1 MDVTTDMSL
10 TMFPP
15 KMEFIDQNSE
25 FLKDVIALGSKHSNT
40 LGFMPVGGFID
51 HARKKWI
58 IIAHKDHVLLG
69 YLLFRLGLKNSKI
82 SIVHLCVNPEQ
93 RGNQISSKLLDVL
106 KNKYFNSFAGIVLS
120 CRKDYT
126 EANRLWE
133 RYGFVSKK
141 EIRSRSNDEKYLIK
155 WWYDFNQTDLFN
167 YYEQTSQ
174 KLRVLLDANVII
186 KLRDNHIVEHD
197 EVKALLADW
206 LSDEVEYYFAPEFYN
221 EINRDPIRERAESTR
236 KFIRLSFKEARL
248 DKEECSK
255 IREDLLKILPGTSEN
270 DNSDRKQLAECAASG
285 IEYFITGDGPI
296 LSKRNEIQEM
306 FDITILSPLEFI
318 LEIDK
323 ITSTISYH
331 PSRLSGAIQITK
343 KVDNKEIEKLIDKFL
358 VKRQSE
364 SKHDFK
370 NIVTKVLQNLKTSN
384 IKIVT
389 CPENG
394 DLAFWGYILQSTSV
408 EVPFFR
414 FAENSLSQTLFAQ
427 LVAEIINLAIDNEKP
442 FIEITDNY
450 FCEYQEQILSDL
462 GFVKIT
468 SSWHKIAI
476 KGLLNSTELIQK
488 FPFVGNYFGVDIFD
502 KINQL
507 ENSELRTKLLL
518 EIERKLFPL
527 KFSDLD
533 IPCYIIPIKPFWASQ
548 LFDKYISDSTIFG
561 AKPEKIW
568 NRENVYYRN
577 VKPVTEIVPARILWY
592 ASSEKDFLRQKAIVG
607 TSYLDNVSID
617 LVKRQYNKFKKYG
630 IYEWKDLYKLAN
642 LNINNPVK
650 ALKFSDTEV
659 FKNILPLSKITE
671 ILLSNN
677 RKRNTFTSPLEVNN
691 KVFNDVYKLSLE

>member
-1 MDVTTDMSL
+1 MSPL
-10 TMFPP
+10 
-15 KMEFIDQNSE
+15 KIEFIDHNSK
-25 FLKDVIALGSKHSNT
+25 FLEEVIALGAKHSNT
-40 LGFMPVGGFID
+40 LGFLPVGGFKD
-51 HARKKWI
+51 HAKKKWI
-58 IIAHKDHVLLG
+58 IIAHKDNELLG
-69 YLLFRLGLKNSKI
+69 YLLFRLGMKNSKI
-82 SIVHLCVNPEQ
+82 SITHLCVKPEQ
-93 RGNQISSKLLDVL
+93 RGNQISTKLLNVL
-106 KNKYFNSFAGIVLS
+106 KNKYYNSFAGIVLS
-120 CRKDYT
+120 CRKDYK
-126 EANRLWE
+126 EANQLWE

-221 EINRDPIRERAESTR
+221 EINRDTKRERAENTR
-236 KFIRLSFKEARL
+236 KFIRISFKEARL
-248 DKEECSK
+248 DKDECSK
-255 IREDLLKILPGTSEN
+255 IRENLIKILPGKSEN
-270 DNSDRKQLAECAASG
+270 DNSDRKQLAECVASG

-331 PSRLSGAIQITK
+331 PSRLAGAIQTTK

-364 SKHDFK
+364 SKNDFK
-370 NIVTKVLQNLKTSN
+370 NTVNKVLQNLKISN
-384 IKIVT
+384 IKTVT
-389 CPENG
+389 CLVNG
-394 DLAFWGYILQSTSV
+394 DLAFWGYILQPNSV

-427 LVAEIINLAIDNEKP
+427 LVAEIINLAINNGKP
-442 FIEITDNY
+442 FIEISDNY

-462 GFVKIT
+462 GFVKIK
-468 SSWHKIAI
+468 SSWHKIAL
-476 KGLLNSTELIQK
+476 KGLLKSTELIQK
-488 FPFVGNYFGVDIFD
+488 FPFVGDYFGLDIFD

-507 ENSELRTKLLL
+507 GNSELKTKLIL
-518 EIERKLFPL
+518 EIERKLYPL
-527 KFSDLD
+527 KFSDLE

-548 LFDKYISDSTIFG
+548 LFDNYISNSTIFG
-561 AKPEKIW
+561 AKPDKIW

-577 VKPVTEIVPARILWY
+577 IRPVTEKVPARLLWY
-592 ASSEKDFLRQKAIVG
+592 ASSEKDFIRQKAIIGV
-607 TSYLDNVSID
+607 SYLDDVSID
-617 LVKRQYNKFKKYG
+617 LVKKQYNKFKKYG

-642 LNINNPVK
+642 MNINNPVK

-691 KVFNDVYKLSLE
+691 KVFNDVYKLGLE